1 MNSKS
6 NIIEELRE
14 EEKQG
19 LLKSSYQNSN
29 NEYLISEE
37 LKEDS
42 NNDFTKDCNKID
54 NKEIQ
59 SILSEKKFRLIIEKT
74 SDLISLTTFS
84 FNPVYTYV
92 SPSFNRILG
101 FESRELIGK
110 NAYNLLHPDDQKNL
124 KPLLKKY
131 LSAKF
136 KQIITRKDQDLVE
149 RFECRM
155 RDKSG
160 NWHFIKSTANLIGNE
175 ILFIAKDIT
184 DSKKNELEVIDWK
197 NRYEVAIKSSGHLLY
212 DWNSITNEVTYGGA
226 LEEILGYSNDE
237 IKGDLKRWIEL
248 IHPDEKKY
256 FKDTIKHIISSKEPV
271 HLNFRVKKK
280 NGEYIWVEDEGSFI
294 IDSDGNITHMVGF
307 VKDITSRIT
316 AEKEL
321 QKLAS
326 VVKHSTEL
334 VNLATLDGKMIFI
347 NEAGSKMLGI
357 DTDDVN
363 NHSIYEVIP
372 DELQEKVKNEV
383 VKSILKKG
391 NWVGELQYKNIKTGK
406 ITDVHAQTFIIKD
419 SKTENPLFLANV
431 SLDITDRKF
440 AENKLNEAHKKL
452 QKMNK
457 DLENKVKERTEYIEQ
472 LLIQKDEFINQ
483 LGHDLKNPLGP
494 LLNLIPILDGQEKNL
509 EKKNL
514 FSIINRN
521 VEYMRNLVVKTIEL
535 ARLNSPNTQ
544 FLFEDID
551 LLDEIK
557 KIIQQSH
564 LIFKNNNIK
573 VVNNISKNLIVNA
586 DKLRIEELINNIL
599 DNSVKYTKNSGTITF
614 NCSNDEN
621 FVILSIQDT
630 GIGMTEEQI
639 SKIFDEFY
647 KADPSRHDF
656 ESSGLGMSICK
667 RIVKKHGGKIWIES
681 EGLRKGITVKFS
693 LKKENSIS

>member
-280 NGEYIWVEDEGSFI
+280 NGEYIWVEDEG
-294 IDSDGNITHMVGF
+294 
-307 VKDITSRIT
+307 R
-316 AEKEL
+316 
-321 QKLAS
+321 
-326 VVKHSTEL
+326 
-334 VNLATLDGKMIFI
+334 
-347 NEAGSKMLGI
+347 
-357 DTDDVN
+357 
-363 NHSIYEVIP
+363 
-372 DELQEKVKNEV
+372 
-383 VKSILKKG
+383 
-391 NWVGELQYKNIKTGK
+391 
-406 ITDVHAQTFIIKD
+406 
-419 SKTENPLFLANV
+419 
-431 SLDITDRKF
+431 
-440 AENKLNEAHKKL
+440 
-452 QKMNK
+452 
-457 DLENKVKERTEYIEQ
+457 
-472 LLIQKDEFINQ
+472 
-483 LGHDLKNPLGP
+483 
-494 LLNLIPILDGQEKNL
+494 
-509 EKKNL
+509 
-514 FSIINRN
+514 
-521 VEYMRNLVVKTIEL
+521 
-535 ARLNSPNTQ
+535 
-544 FLFEDID
+544 
-551 LLDEIK
+551 
-557 KIIQQSH
+557 
-564 LIFKNNNIK
+564 
-573 VVNNISKNLIVNA
+573 
-586 DKLRIEELINNIL
+586 
-599 DNSVKYTKNSGTITF
+599 
-614 NCSNDEN
+614 
-621 FVILSIQDT
+621 
-630 GIGMTEEQI
+630 
-639 SKIFDEFY
+639 
-647 KADPSRHDF
+647 
-656 ESSGLGMSICK
+656 
-667 RIVKKHGGKIWIES
+667 
-681 EGLRKGITVKFS
+681 
-693 LKKENSIS
+693 